1 MNRRTFVALAGSSAL
16 TAAAKGQERYPTQSL
31 RLIIPFA
38 VGGSTDILARISSQ
52 VLTQGLRKSVVP
64 DNVTG
69 AGGVIGAQRVLSA
82 PADGYTIMAGTP
94 GPITINPV
102 LLENISYNAA
112 TDFKGIVF
120 VGESPVV
127 VVVRRESPFKTLPQ
141 LIDAARAAPGKLTY
155 ASAGVGSFAHLS
167 GELFNWRAGLRMV
180 HVPYRGTA
188 PAATDLMAAR
198 ADVMFENYPS
208 VQSYLV
214 GNQMRALAVGTLKPT
229 AMLPD
234 IPTVAESGVPNYENA
249 SWFGL
254 FARTGTPRIAV
265 ETLNKTMNAA
275 LGDASVKQQLARL
288 GVEPVGGTPE
298 AFDSYL
304 ASKLDEMR
312 QLAKASGIKLE

>member
-1 MNRRTFVALAGSSAL
+1 
-16 TAAAKGQERYPTQSL
+16 L

-38 VGGSTDILARISSQ
+38 VGGSTDILARICSQ
-52 VLTQGLRKSVVP
+52 ILTQSLGKAVIP
-64 DNVTG
+64 ENITG

-82 PADGYTIMAGTP
+82 PADGYMLLAGTP
-94 GPITINPV
+94 GPITINP
-102 LLENISYNAA
+102 LLLANISYDAA
-112 TDFKGIVF
+112 KDFRGIVL

-127 VVVRRESPFKTLPQ
+127 VVVNRESPIQSLQQ
-141 LIDAARAAPGKLTY
+141 LIAAAKAAPGKLTY

-167 GELFNWRAGLRMV
+167 GELFNWRAGVKMT

-188 PAATDLMAAR
+188 PAATDLMGGR

-229 AMLPD
+229 SLLPSV
-234 IPTVAESGVPNYENA
+234 PTVAGSGVPEYEST

-254 FARTGTPRIAV
+254 FARTGTPQTAIGAIN
-265 ETLNKTMNAA
+265 TAINAGLA
-275 LGDASVKQQLARL
+275 EKSVQQQLARL

-298 AFDSYL
+298 AFDRYI
-304 ASKLDEMR
+304 AAKLEETR
-312 QLAKASGIKLE
+312 QLVKASGIKLE